1 MRIKSIRGQN
11 LLCHRVINI
20 DIPQDANVV
29 LVAGPN
35 GSGKSALLEGIRV
48 ALGAPAPAA
57 LAERD
62 VSLKKDTHI
71 LITQGETNGWV
82 GVSVVKAE
90 REDEYKFSLKTGNF
104 AGSSP
109 PALGGALYAL
119 DPAAF
124 FSLEPGDRRK
134 ALFQHAGISMSKADI
149 IKDLTAKGHDPKRI
163 STVEYGLSAGITKT
177 ADLASAK
184 ASEARGA
191 WQTITG
197 ERYGSQKGEDWKAEA
212 PELWDDPGD
221 LAEQLRDLLTRQ
233 QTAVNLRDTL
243 ESAEAAHQRASDLR
257 ADAEKLAD
265 HEVDVQTFT
274 EQLDDA
280 RAALQRVESNGR
292 AGWTCPCPECGT
304 VLFSPAAA
312 TLEVH
317 APSEVAPSEAA
328 GVAAKHR
335 KAIAA
340 LEADLSKA
348 KAAAERAR
356 AAKLALE
363 RLPER
368 PTAAELAE
376 ARQAATAAI
385 EEHRIGDDALKR
397 AQRLRDEAA
406 SAAGRTK
413 DAKAHHE
420 DVVAYSALAEA
431 LNALPGDYLG
441 KALATINAQLQEVS
455 SVLGA
460 TVSIGDDMGLR
471 YGTIPYRT
479 ASKSQKWRVQLA
491 LALVLGRKHGLVV
504 IDEFDLVDV
513 ADRPGILLLLAK
525 QTDVQVIIGAT
536 LKAKPP
542 AIPGVFTHWT
552 GRD

>member
-1 MRIKSIRGQN
+1 M
-11 LLCHRVINI
+11 
-20 DIPQDANVV
+20 
-29 LVAGPN
+29 
-35 GSGKSALLEGIRV
+35 
-48 ALGAPAPAA
+48 
-57 LAERD
+57 
-62 VSLKKDTHI
+62 
-71 LITQGETNGWV
+71 
-82 GVSVVKAE
+82 
-90 REDEYKFSLKTGNF
+90 
-104 AGSSP
+104 
-109 PALGGALYAL
+109 
-119 DPAAF
+119 
-124 FSLEPGDRRK
+124 
-134 ALFQHAGISMSKADI
+134 
-149 IKDLTAKGHDPKRI
+149 
-163 STVEYGLSAGITKT
+163 
-177 ADLASAK
+177 
-184 ASEARGA
+184 
-191 WQTITG
+191 
-197 ERYGSQKGEDWKAEA
+197 
-212 PELWDDPGD
+212 
-221 LAEQLRDLLTRQ
+221 
-233 QTAVNLRDTL
+233 
-243 ESAEAAHQRASDLR
+243 
-257 ADAEKLAD
+257 
-265 HEVDVQTFT
+265 
-274 EQLDDA
+274 
-280 RAALQRVESNGR
+280 
-292 AGWTCPCPECGT
+292 
-304 VLFSPAAA
+304 
-312 TLEVH
+312 
-317 APSEVAPSEAA
+317 
-328 GVAAKHR
+328 
-335 KAIAA
+335 
-340 LEADLSKA
+340 
-348 KAAAERAR
+348 
-356 AAKLALE
+356 
-363 RLPER
+363 
-368 PTAAELAE
+368 AE